1 MYVPAPTMRPCPN
14 CKSEMTVAM
23 VTPLFFFDGLDEVT
37 YRCTKCSVEMKRT
50 FNNQED
56 RHVERSERQ

>member
-23 VTPLFFFDGLDEVT
+23 VTPLFFFDGLDEIT
-37 YRCTKCSVEMKRT
+37 YSAKCSIEIKRT
-50 FNNQED
+50 FS
-56 RHVERSERQ
+56 HASVLGSLSA

>member
-37 YRCTKCSVEMKRT
+37 YRCTKCR
-50 FNNQED
+50 
-56 RHVERSERQ
+56 